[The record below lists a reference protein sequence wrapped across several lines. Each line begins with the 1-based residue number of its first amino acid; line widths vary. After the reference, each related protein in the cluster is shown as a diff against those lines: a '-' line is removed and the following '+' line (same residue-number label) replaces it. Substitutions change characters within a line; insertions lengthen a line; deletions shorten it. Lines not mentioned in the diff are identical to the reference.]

1 VSKEKK
7 AQIIDDLQQ
16 EFSDCSIGILTDYR
30 GLSMS
35 QMTALRRKLQ
45 ESGGAY
51 RVVKNTL
58 ARFAAERSG
67 RPELAGAFEGP
78 VAVALGRGEVTET
91 ARVVADYIRTSD
103 ADLAIKAGFMA
114 DRILTAQEVNSI
126 ATLPSREVLL
136 AKVIGGMQ
144 APIWGLVNCLA
155 SPLRGLTGV
164 LQARIEQLEGA

>member
-103 ADLAIKAGFMA
+103 VDLAIKAGFMA

-155 SPLRGLTGV
+155 SPLRELTGV